1 MNDLQALWLAGG
13 LGAVVFAGAVV
24 MWFRRRRATLQ
35 ANRAALSRGDSGQI
49 G

>member
-13 LGAVVFAGAVV
+13 LGAVVFAGAVA
-24 MWFRRRRATLQ
+24 MWFRRRRATLR
-35 ANRAALSRGDSGQI
+35 ANRAAITGGDSGET